1 MLWYNVGA
9 SEEKE
14 IVMTKDYE
22 RLLKAIREIRDLE
35 YAHRSG
41 EAALKWCDIEEMVRK
56 LTMK

>member
-1 MLWYNVGA
+1 M
-9 SEEKE
+9 S
-14 IVMTKDYE
+14 KDYE
-22 RLLKAIREIRDLE
+22 RLLNAIREIRDLE